1 MRQFTVKVVRV
12 ARLPGGVQVACEGE
26 APLFAP
32 GQAALAYSRLP
43 NQPFLRV
50 PLYPFR
56 SSASSFEF
64 GVADALQ
71 RDEAHHDAPH
81 QDAPHPYTALSP
93 GDELDVLG
101 PCGCGFDLPPRAGHL
116 LAAAA
121 TPMRLRGLLDLALE
135 RGWAVTLWLPPESAQ
150 PDAPA
155 SGVPEPVEVQ
165 RGELSAELLDWAD
178 VVALDLPE
186 PDRWASEI
194 RAARP
199 GRAIGF
205 IQALVEVPMPCGTGA
220 CQACWVS
227 AGLGHRRKL
236 ACVDGPVFQW

>member
-26 APLFAP
+26 TPLFAP
-32 GQAALAYSRLP
+32 GQAALAYGRLP

-50 PLYPFR
+50 PLYPFH
-56 SSASSFEF
+56 SSASGFEF
-64 GVADALQ
+64 VVADALH
-71 RDEAHHDAPH
+71 RDAAHHDAPH
-81 QDAPHPYTALSP
+81 PYAALSP

-101 PCGCGFDLPPRAGHL
+101 PCGRGFVLPLRAGHL

-135 RGWAVTLWLPPESAQ
+135 RGWAVTLWLPPELAE
-150 PDAPA
+150 PEAPA
-155 SGVPEPVEVQ
+155 SSVPEPVEVQ

-186 PDRWASEI
+186 PDRWAAEI

-199 GRAIGF
+199 GRATGF
-205 IQALVEVPMPCGTGA
+205 IQALVEAPMPCGTGA

-227 AGLGHRRKL
+227 GGVGRRRKL
-236 ACVDGPVFQW
+236 ACVDGPVIQW

>member
-1 MRQFTVKVVRV
+1 MRQFKVKVARV

-26 APLFAP
+26 VPLFAP

-43 NQPFLRV
+43 DQPFLRV
-50 PLYPFR
+50 PLYPFH

-64 GVADALQ
+64 GIA
-71 RDEAHHDAPH
+71 
-81 QDAPHPYTALSP
+81 DAPHPYSALNP

-101 PCGCGFDLPPRAGHL
+101 PCGRGFDLPSRAGHL
-116 LAAAA
+116 LAAAVV
-121 TPMRLRGLLDLALE
+121 PVRLRALLDLALE
-135 RGWAVTLWLPPESAQ
+135 RGWAVALWLPPELAQ

-155 SGVPEPVEVQ
+155 SSLPELVEIQ

-186 PDRWASEI
+186 PARWAAEI

-199 GRAIGF
+199 GRAAGF
-205 IQALVEVPMPCGTGA
+205 IQALVPSAVPMPCGTGA
-220 CQACWVS
+220 CQACWVDV
-227 AGLGHRRKL
+227 GHRRKL